1 VDARVHVD
9 AEGFIRV
16 DEVGRVAHVSDVYAI
31 GDGASHMFKQGGLAT
46 QQGEVAAR
54 VILGETLDGT
64 EPVLRALVITG
75 RDPIYLR
82 RRLDHDADA
91 EVSRSPLWWPPS
103 KIAGK
108 RLSTFL
114 ESLDDRPGLERRIAE
129 SVSPGVR
136 RVGVIAP

>member
-1 VDARVHVD
+1 
-9 AEGFIRV
+9 
-16 DEVGRVAHVSDVYAI
+16 
-31 GDGASHMFKQGGLAT
+31 
-46 QQGEVAAR
+46 
-54 VILGETLDGT
+54 
-64 EPVLRALVITG
+64 
-75 RDPIYLR
+75 
-82 RRLDHDADA
+82 
-91 EVSRSPLWWPPS
+91 LWWPPS